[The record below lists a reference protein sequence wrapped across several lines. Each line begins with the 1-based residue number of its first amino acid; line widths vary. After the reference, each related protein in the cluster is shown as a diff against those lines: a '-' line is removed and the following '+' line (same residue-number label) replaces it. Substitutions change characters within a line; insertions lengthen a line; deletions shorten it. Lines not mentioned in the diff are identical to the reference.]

1 MKFTLSLVALA
12 AIGTL
17 ASAQATEISAELK
30 KMAPQKI
37 QTQVTAKTGNADFG
51 VYQLQPQL
59 ALVPSSLAGTSAE
72 GTLSGRS
79 LVQQTVVNPDS
90 TLKANAVV
98 KNLLTGELGVVTGR
112 LSILVKDKA
121 TLQTVQQQ
129 FGLSLVKAMGQ
140 KVAIL
145 QAPAG
150 SDLTAL
156 LESIRQSGLV
166 QEARLDV
173 TEKLYK
179 PN

>member
-1 MKFTLSLVALA
+1 MKFQLSIVALA

-30 KMAPQKI
+30 KMAPQKT
-37 QTQVTAKTGNADFG
+37 QTQTTAKAGNADFG
-51 VYQLQPQL
+51 VYQL
-59 ALVPSSLAGTSAE
+59 ALVPSSLADGQLE

-79 LVQQTVVNPDS
+79 LVKQTVVTPDS

-112 LSILVKDKA
+112 LSILAKDKA
-121 TLQTVQQQ
+121 ALQTLQQQ

-150 SDLTAL
+150 
-156 LESIRQSGLV
+156 LV